1 MEEIAMF
8 RSLFPHDV
16 FAEMDRLQR
25 EVQQALD
32 LSPNIRGFGRGGF
45 PALNVGGTP
54 QTVEVY
60 AFAPGVDPGS
70 LEIDLERGM
79 LTIAGQRPTSLPEAG
94 SPSTLHINERFA
106 GSFRRVISLPEDA
119 DPDAVQARV
128 KDGLV
133 HITIQ
138 RRAAAQPRRITV
150 H

>member
-1 MEEIAMF
+1 MF
-8 RSLFPHDV
+8 RSLFPHEV

-60 AFAPGVDPGS
+60 AFAPGIDPSS

-79 LTIAGQRPTSLPEAG
+79 LTIAGERKSRLPEAG
-94 SPSTLHINERFA
+94 QQSTLHFNERFG
-106 GSFRRVISLPEDA
+106 GSFRRVINLPEDA

>member
-1 MEEIAMF
+1 MF
-8 RSLFPHDV
+8 RSLFPYDM
-16 FAEMDRLQR
+16 FGEMDRLQR
-25 EVQQALD
+25 EIQQALD

-60 AFAPGVDPGS
+60 AFAPGVDPAS

-79 LTIAGQRPTSLPEAG
+79 LTIAGERKSQLPEAG
-94 SPSTLHINERFA
+94 AQSTLHINERFA
-106 GSFRRVISLPEDA
+106 GRFRRVVSLPEDA
-119 DPDAVQARV
+119 DPDAVDATF

-133 HITIQ
+133 RISIQ
-138 RRAAAQPRRITV
+138 RRAAAQPRRITI

>member
-1 MEEIAMF
+1 MF
-8 RSLFPHDV
+8 RSLFPHEV

-60 AFAPGVDPGS
+60 AFAPGIDPSS
-70 LEIDLERGM
+70 LEVDLERGM
-79 LTIAGQRPTSLPEAG
+79 LTIAGERKSRLPEAG
-94 SPSTLHINERFA
+94 QPSTLHINERFA
-106 GSFRRVISLPEDA
+106 GAFRRVINLPEDA

>member
-1 MEEIAMF
+1 MF
-8 RSLFPHDV
+8 RSLFPHEV

-60 AFAPGVDPGS
+60 AFAPGIDPNS
-70 LEIDLERGM
+70 LEVDLERGM
-79 LTIAGQRPTSLPEAG
+79 LTIAGERKSSLPEAG
-94 SPSTLHINERFA
+94 QQSTLHINERFA
-106 GSFRRVISLPEDA
+106 GSFRRVINLPEDA

>member
-1 MEEIAMF
+1 MF
-8 RSLFPHDV
+8 RSLFPYDM
-16 FAEMDRLQR
+16 FGEMDRLQR
-25 EVQQALD
+25 EIQQALE

-45 PALNVGGTP
+45 PALNIGGTP

-60 AFAPGVDPGS
+60 AFAPGVDPTS

-79 LTIAGQRPTSLPEAG
+79 LTIAGERKSQLPDGGAQ
-94 SPSTLHINERFA
+94 STLHINERFA

-119 DPDAVQARV
+119 DPDAVEASF

-133 HITIQ
+133 HISIQ
-138 RRAAAQPRRITV
+138 RRAAAQPRRITI

>member
-1 MEEIAMF
+1 MF
-8 RSLFPHDV
+8 RSLFPHEV
-16 FAEMDRLQR
+16 FAELDRLQR

-60 AFAPGVDPGS
+60 AFAPGIDPNS
-70 LEIDLERGM
+70 LEVDLERGM
-79 LTIAGQRPTSLPEAG
+79 LTIAGERKSSLPEAG
-94 SPSTLHINERFA
+94 QQSTLHINERFA
-106 GSFRRVISLPEDA
+106 GSFRRVINLPEDA

>member
-1 MEEIAMF
+1 MF

-25 EVQQALD
+25 EIQQALD

-45 PALNVGGTP
+45 PALNIGGTP

-60 AFAPGVDPGS
+60 AFAPGLDPAT

-79 LTIAGQRPTSLPEAG
+79 LTIAGERKSQLPEAG
-94 SPSTLHINERFA
+94 AQSTLHINERFA
-106 GSFRRVISLPEDA
+106 GSFRRVISLPDDA
-119 DPDAVQARV
+119 DPDAVTASF
-128 KDGLV
+128 KDGVV
-133 HITIQ
+133 HISIQ
-138 RRAAAQPRRITV
+138 RRAAAQPRRITI

>member
-1 MEEIAMF
+1 MF
-8 RSLFPHDV
+8 RSLFPHEV

-25 EVQQALD
+25 EAQQALD

-60 AFAPGVDPGS
+60 AFAPGIDPNS
-70 LEIDLERGM
+70 LEVDLERGM
-79 LTIAGQRPTSLPEAG
+79 LTIAGERKSSLPEAG
-94 SPSTLHINERFA
+94 QQSTLHINERFA
-106 GSFRRVISLPEDA
+106 GSFRRVINLPEDA